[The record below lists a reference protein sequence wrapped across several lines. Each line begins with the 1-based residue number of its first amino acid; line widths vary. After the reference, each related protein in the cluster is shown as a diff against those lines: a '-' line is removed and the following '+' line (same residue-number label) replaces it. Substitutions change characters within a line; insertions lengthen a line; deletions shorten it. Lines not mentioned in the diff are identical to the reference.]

1 MKELIKKF
9 SGFYYS
15 LSIRKKISILFILAF
30 SIVLAILAIL
40 TYKVSSNI
48 LINKAV
54 DNTVQNINL
63 VLKQFDIIFDNAEN
77 YSKIAITDKNVQDI
91 LDNVSPEDP
100 LVLYNNEKIIQNILG
115 NIIYPKTFID
125 SVMIYDTYGNIYDSG
140 GIMIDSEISNTVPEF
155 SQYDKSLLWIDTQR
169 SNYQRDL
176 MNFDIVTLFRKVQ
189 SAQTGRFIGAVETCI
204 TERYISSLY
213 SNIKLGETGEIFV
226 VNLDGQIVSHTDK
239 ELVYKNIRNEP
250 YFDWIE
256 KGEGGK
262 IFLINNIKYLV
273 VCRHY
278 PRLNWI
284 ITGLVPLAEV
294 TKDNRDL
301 TGYILLIGITCV
313 ILAVFLS
320 IMIAASITNP
330 LIKLKKAMKYIGD
343 GDFETR
349 VHTNSKDEVGVLA
362 MEFNKMAKRTSELMS
377 NIFNEQKKK
386 REYELALLQSQI
398 NPHFLYNTLESICGL
413 AELNRNDEIIN
424 TVSKLAAFYRGV
436 LSKGSNVIPVREEIN
451 ITRNYLEIIK
461 VRYGQSFD
469 YSFELDEEVY
479 RFNTVKLVLQPLVE
493 NSISH
498 GLRNK
503 KGKGLIVIK
512 GFVDSDKVNLHVI
525 DNGIGMKPEDIEFIF
540 KPQGID
546 YKTKSFGIKSTD
558 ERIKLYFG
566 LDYGL
571 EVDSTYGVGTTVK
584 VSLPARE
591 IGG

>member
-301 TGYILLIGITCV
+301 TGYILIIGITCV

-469 YSFELDEEVY
+469 YLFELDEEVY

-525 DNGIGMKPEDIEFIF
+525 DNGIGMKPEDIEIIF

>member
-278 PRLNWI
+278 SRLNWI

-301 TGYILLIGITCV
+301 TGYILIIGITCV

-349 VHTNSKDEVGVLA
+349 VHTYSKDEVGVLA

-469 YSFELDEEVY
+469 YSFELNEEVY

-525 DNGIGMKPEDIEFIF
+525 DNGIGMKPEDIELIF